1 MEKEPIQV
9 FNFQSENNPK
19 IKDTTNKK
27 VKNKEIL
34 VRKQRIL
41 INQKREKRFIRFS
54 WKPKS
59 LCNNKSE
66 RERERERER
75 VYQIAYLKYIPHNI

>member
-41 INQKREKRFIRFS
+41 INQRREKRFIRFS
-54 WKPKS
+54 
-59 LCNNKSE
+59 
-66 RERERERER
+66 
-75 VYQIAYLKYIPHNI
+75 